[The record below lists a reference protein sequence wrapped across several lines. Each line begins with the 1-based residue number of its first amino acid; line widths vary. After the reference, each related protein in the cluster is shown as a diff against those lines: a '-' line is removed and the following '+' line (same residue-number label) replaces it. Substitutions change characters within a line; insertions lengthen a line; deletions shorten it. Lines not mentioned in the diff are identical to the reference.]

1 MGDAPKASARSR
13 IAILVSGKCENDG
26 RVIKG
31 AESLAAR
38 GFDVMVFAQSNA
50 GAEGLSERNGVRYR
64 RIPKRKHQERTALL
78 QTSIFHKAEPVT
90 IRKQLDDAI
99 DDARSLWR
107 LATLLWRIRR
117 SDVGSL
123 PPEDQRAG
131 IVSLIEASARS
142 STKSRRKPNSRL
154 SAEPGR
160 SDGHGGYESILDRYG
175 AAVRVFGPSL
185 IHSHD
190 LDCLEAAAELSAVI
204 GCPFIYDVHELETG
218 RQVGKGEE
226 WRTPAAKLEVAYIRK
241 SSAVVTV
248 SDQLASRLNEIYGV
262 RPLVIYNTPRSGCL
276 DPAGRHVRD
285 DLKLGPETPLAVHTG
300 QIASSR
306 DIERFLHQM
315 PRVPDLH
322 FALVGMANKRMAA
335 RFGKLSR
342 ELDISARVHFVP
354 PVPYDDVSPYISS
367 ASFGVVP
374 AVAASESQI
383 VAAPGKLFEMMF
395 AGLPVLMADM
405 PQRRS
410 MLERYGEGVIFPNDP
425 DIDMLP
431 FIERIVARC
440 KDPSWR
446 ASCRAKALAA
456 AELIG
461 WEQQMAVLDRLYAEL
476 LAPSVVSPS

>member
-1 MGDAPKASARSR
+1 MMFTSWRPAGKWVRAR
-13 IAILVSGKCENDG
+13 
-26 RVIKG
+26 
-31 AESLAAR
+31 
-38 GFDVMVFAQSNA
+38 
-50 GAEGLSERNGVRYR
+50 
-64 RIPKRKHQERTALL
+64 
-78 QTSIFHKAEPVT
+78 
-90 IRKQLDDAI
+90 
-99 DDARSLWR
+99 
-107 LATLLWRIRR
+107 
-117 SDVGSL
+117 
-123 PPEDQRAG
+123 
-131 IVSLIEASARS
+131 
-142 STKSRRKPNSRL
+142 
-154 SAEPGR
+154 
-160 SDGHGGYESILDRYG
+160 
-175 AAVRVFGPSL
+175 
-185 IHSHD
+185 
-190 LDCLEAAAELSAVI
+190 
-204 GCPFIYDVHELETG
+204 
-218 RQVGKGEE
+218 E

-262 RPLVIYNTPRSGCL
+262 RPLVIYNTPRSECL
-276 DPAGRHVRD
+276 APAGRHVRD

-335 RFGKLSR
+335 RLGNWL

-410 MLERYGEGVIFPNDP
+410 MLERYGEGVIFP
-425 DIDMLP
+425 
-431 FIERIVARC
+431 
-440 KDPSWR
+440 S
-446 ASCRAKALAA
+446 
-456 AELIG
+456 
-461 WEQQMAVLDRLYAEL
+461 
-476 LAPSVVSPS
+476 